1 MTANKRIFL
10 NVIAT
15 YGRSLY
21 SVVIGLFSAR
31 WVLAA
36 LGAEDYG
43 LYGVVGGLTVF
54 IAFFNSLL
62 AGAVGRYY
70 AYSVG
75 AVRTAEDRDLAVE
88 ECRKWFNS
96 ALCIHIVVPLC
107 LMVVGYPLGEWAVRN
122 WLTIRP
128 DKIEAAVW
136 VFRCVCVSCFVG
148 MINVPFTAMYTA
160 KQYIAELTLYGV
172 AQTTLSF
179 FFYFYMVSHP
189 DDWLVR
195 YAGYMCILS
204 ITPQLIICLRAL
216 KVFPECRIN
225 IKYMW
230 NASRFKQLGVFAGW
244 QAFGG
249 LGGILSGQGM
259 QILINKYFGTS
270 INASMS
276 VANNVNGHAQSLS
289 QALQGAFAPAITQ
302 ACGAKEYDLM
312 KTLAFRSCKFSMLF
326 SLIFVIPLAVEIDN
340 VMLLWLKDPPLYV
353 SKFCICM
360 ILSVLIEKASVG
372 HMTVLNANGKIAL
385 YQALLGTVRICTLL
399 VAWIFV
405 RLDFGAYSVSYALV
419 ITSCICSF
427 GRIILTRLYVGMSIR
442 YWFGKVLVPVVMVT
456 LFTGVISLLVQQ
468 SMRAS
473 FSRLIVS
480 GCVCEALLLP
490 LAWLIV
496 LDQNERAYVLSGVK
510 KRLWRNRQH
519 A

>member
-107 LMVVGYPLGEWAVRN
+107 LMVVGYPVGEWAVRN
-122 WLTIRP
+122 WLTISP
-128 DKIEAAVW
+128 DKIEAGVW

-148 MINVPFTAMYTA
+148 MINVPFAAMYTA

-172 AQTTLSF
+172 AQTTLNF

-189 DDWLVR
+189 GDWLVR
-195 YAGYMCILS
+195 YAVYMCILS
-204 ITPQLIICLRAL
+204 ITPQLVICLRAL

-225 IKYMW
+225 LKYMW
-230 NASRFKQLGVFAGW
+230 NASRFKQLGAFAGW

-312 KTLAFRSCKFSMLF
+312 KTLAFRSCKFSMLL

-340 VMLLWLKDPPLYV
+340 IMLLWLKNPPQYV
-353 SKFCICM
+353 SQFCLCM
-360 ILSVLIEKASVG
+360 ILSMLIEKASVG
-372 HMTVLNANGKIAL
+372 HMIALNANGKIAL
-385 YQALLGTVRICTLL
+385 YQTLLGTVRICTLPL
-399 VAWIFV
+399 AWMFVA
-405 RLDFGAYSVSYALV
+405 LELGAYSVAYALV
-419 ITSCICSF
+419 LTSFICSSGRAMLAKFYVRMSVRFWIFKVIVPVLIVTLIAWTVSSFVSSMMMPGIIRLVAVGCICEM
-427 GRIILTRLYVGMSIR
+427 TM
-442 YWFGKVLVPVVMVT
+442 
-456 LFTGVISLLVQQ
+456 
-468 SMRAS
+468 
-473 FSRLIVS
+473 
-480 GCVCEALLLP
+480 LP
-490 LAWLIV
+490 LTWLIV
-496 LDQNERAYVLSGVK
+496 LDKSERAYVMGVARSRFSRK
-510 KRLWRNRQH
+510 SVGV
-519 A
+519 